1 MDNYTIQPK
10 RVFPVKALHYGN
22 EARNQE
28 GLKGRLI
35 IVEGIDG
42 SGKSTQIHLLER
54 WLRSR
59 NIAVFLT
66 EWNSSDMVKEITS
79 KGKKKGKLT
88 PTTFSLLHATDFA
101 DRYERKILPLLR
113 AGYIVLADRYV
124 YTAFA
129 RDIVRGCSR
138 NWVYK
143 VYSYA
148 LKPDLTFYFKVPI
161 DVAIERILVGR
172 PRLKYYEAG
181 MDLNLS
187 NDPYESYRIFQ
198 QRIIDEYDIIAED
211 EGFAVID
218 GTSAIE
224 EQQAKV
230 RDLVKGILPRN
241 QRKILESE
249 PITVGVQA

>member
-1 MDNYTIQPK
+1 MNNYTIQPK
-10 RVFPVKALHYGN
+10 RAFPVKALHYGN
-22 EARNQE
+22 EARNKE

-42 SGKSTQIHLLER
+42 SGKSTQIHLLEQ

-148 LKPDLTFYFKVPI
+148 LKPDLIFYFKVPI

-172 PRLKYYEAG
+172 PKLKYYEAG

-198 QRIIDEYDIIAED
+198 QRIIDEYDIMAED

-230 RDLVKGILPRN
+230 RDLVKDILPKN
-241 QRKILESE
+241 QRRIVESE
-249 PITVGVQA
+249 SISLGVAV